1 MYPHA
6 WFSTNNLSASHPLF
20 VFSCFIWI
28 YRCNRWMNS
37 VHIFLHFVCVCQ
49 QPSAWMFKQHS
60 EFGRFAK
67 KKKKKKEIL
76 PKFIEIYRNIS
87 KYDIHLCI
95 PIKKRKKNETQ
106 NKQASLGQSTFYP
119 IAIAI
124 AFSMGS
130 VPKSELKKFSHVF
143 SFLYVRVFIIIFG
156 TVDVVVTI
164 RG

>member
-1 MYPHA
+1 MQSLNEQRAYIPS
-6 WFSTNNLSASHPLF
+6 FCVRVPTTIS
-20 VFSCFIWI
+20 
-28 YRCNRWMNS
+28 MN
-37 VHIFLHFVCVCQ
+37 VQ
-49 QPSAWMFKQHS
+49 AA
-60 EFGRFAK
+60 FGIRPFRQ

-143 SFLYVRVFIIIFG
+143 SFLCVRVFIIFG

>member
-1 MYPHA
+1 MNVQAAFGVRP
-6 WFSTNNLSASHPLF
+6 FRQKKRRNST
-20 VFSCFIWI
+20 
-28 YRCNRWMNS
+28 
-37 VHIFLHFVCVCQ
+37 
-49 QPSAWMFKQHS
+49 K
-60 EFGRFAK
+60 
-67 KKKKKKEIL
+67 
-76 PKFIEIYRNIS
+76 IYRNIS